1 MIKNIF
7 RLKNE
12 LVVTMENGKEFKTSS
27 CTDDLYNTV
36 KDNKDITEDELNH
49 LFYPVVSKAVSRF
62 VNVKKSSILKLKN
75 NSAYIPSISNLTV
88 PQMLV
93 DRIIEA
99 ENTNNEDAL
108 TAYKNFWTLL
118 SLNPNESVRNNLF
131 WFLDKWNM
139 SICKSGLIIAYRNVW
154 LKEEGLK
161 YNQELTD
168 FISCQYY
175 RHKTSKKNPE
185 NVFVYSYNN
194 TYKVCYNMNS
204 ISDEAVYIGNL
215 KNLYESIVS
224 TNDNAGTVY
233 TDDHT
238 HTMEIRLGHIVSIP
252 RKDCDERQVSC
263 SRGLHAGAKGWLK
276 NNYCG
281 NIGLKILIN
290 PTDVCSVPKED
301 NYGKMRTCA
310 YYPIQIIKFDRNGD
324 VIDNGVQ
331 DGFEADF
338 IDKISYEGTI
348 NNVDNDNYVL
358 NMVEDFNINKE
369 EIYKKLKNIAQSI
382 KRKV

>member
-12 LVVTMENGKEFKTSS
+12 LVVTLENGKEFKTSS
-27 CTDDLYNTV
+27 CTDNLYNTV
-36 KDNKDITEDELNH
+36 KNNKDITEDELNN
-49 LFYPVVSKAVSRF
+49 LFYPVESEAVKRF
-62 VNVKKSSILKLKN
+62 VNVKKSSILKLID

-175 RHKTSKKNPE
+175 KYKTSKKNPE
-185 NVFVYSYNN
+185 NAFVYSYND
-194 TYKVCYNMNS
+194 TYKVCNNMNNS
-204 ISDEAVYIGNL
+204 TDEAIYIGNL

-224 TNDNAGTVY
+224 TNDDAGTVY
-233 TDDHT
+233 TDDYT
-238 HTMEIRLGHIVSIP
+238 RTMEIRLGHIVSIP
-252 RKDCDERQVSC
+252 RKDCDETQVSC
-263 SRGLHAGAKGWLK
+263 SRGLHAGSKGWLK

-281 NIGLKILIN
+281 NIGLKILVN

-301 NYGKMRTCA
+301 YYGKMRACA

-324 VIDNGVQ
+324 VIDNDAQ

-338 IDKISYEGTI
+338 IDKISYDGII

-358 NMVEDFNINKE
+358 CIANNFHQNKE

>member
-49 LFYPVVSKAVSRF
+49 LFYPRASEAVSRF

-93 DRIIEA
+93 DRIIEG
-99 ENTNNEDAL
+99 ENTNNEAAL

-131 WFLDKWNM
+131 WFLDKWDM

-175 RHKTSKKNPE
+175 RYKTSKKNPE
-185 NVFVYSYNN
+185 NTFVYIYNN
-194 TYKVCYNMNS
+194 TYKVCDNMDN
-204 ISDEAVYIGNL
+204 IPDEAVYIGNL

-233 TDDHT
+233 TDDYT
-238 HTMEIRLGHIVSIP
+238 RTMEIRLGHIVSIP
-252 RKDCDERQVSC
+252 RKDCDESQVSC

-281 NIGLKILIN
+281 NIGLKILVN
-290 PTDVCSVPKED
+290 PTDICSVPKED

-310 YYPIQIIKFDRNGD
+310 YYPIQIIKFDRKGD
-324 VIDNGVQ
+324 IIDDDVQ

-358 NMVEDFNINKE
+358 CIADSFNQNKE
-369 EIYKKLKNIAQSI
+369 EVYKKLKNIAQSI

>member
-36 KDNKDITEDELNH
+36 KDNKDITEDELNC
-49 LFYPVVSKAVSRF
+49 LFYPTTAEAVSRF
-62 VNVKKSSILKLKN
+62 INVKKSSILKLKN

-175 RHKTSKKNPE
+175 RYKTSKKNPE
-185 NVFVYSYNN
+185 NTFVYSYNN
-194 TYKVCYNMNS
+194 TYKVCDDIDN
-204 ISDEAVYIGNL
+204 IPDEAIYIGNL
-215 KNLYESIVS
+215 KNLYESIIS
-224 TNDNAGTVY
+224 TNDDAGTVY
-233 TDDHT
+233 TDNRT

-252 RKDCDERQVSC
+252 RKDCDESQVSC

-290 PTDVCSVPKED
+290 PTDICSVPKED

-324 VIDNGVQ
+324 VIDDGVQ

-338 IDKISYEGTI
+338 INKISYEGTI

-358 NMVEDFNINKE
+358 CIADNFNQNKE
-369 EIYKKLKNIAQSI
+369 KIYKKLKNIAQSI